1 MPHEK
6 AYKIALGNINIY
18 TMEKFAN
25 FDPDTFVVSLN
36 YIRSFNIP
44 NLSQI
49 LRYLILFKEDAFTIS
64 QNCQ

>member
-18 TMEKFAN
+18 TMEKFAD

-36 YIRSFNIP
+36 YIEFLVTTNKKKK
-44 NLSQI
+44 N
-49 LRYLILFKEDAFTIS
+49 
-64 QNCQ
+64 